1 VKGDRNIK
9 FGGCGEGMCGG
20 AIYPELK
27 YHLIK
32 NIKTQNINR
41 KPERQ
46 ASQVFKTIVKDKIET
61 RLQKQNGAGKVQ
73 YRGRRSSV
81 MVPVPENVQKWA
93 KYAFKLKKLG
103 FKGGKETGWKRAKQ
117 LATKKEIPIEDL
129 RYMRNWYARHYYT
142 SYPGFREWYKAGK
155 PKTSE
160 WHNKHAIISW
170 VIWSGSAGFK
180 WVNSKKVLT
189 LLNKH
194 FDKKYTKIKNL
205 Y

>member
-1 VKGDRNIK
+1 
-9 FGGCGEGMCGG
+9 MCGG